1 MAGHSQF
8 KNIMHRKGAQD
19 KKRARIFARL
29 SREIMVA
36 AKSGGSD
43 PSSNPRLRTALV
55 AARAANMP
63 KDNIERAIKKATT
76 EADASNF
83 EEMRYEG
90 YGPSGVAVIVE
101 ALTDNRNRTASE
113 LRTAFSKNGGALGE
127 TGSVSFMF
135 DHIGTLKFPKTISF
149 DTLFEEAVSL
159 GADNVEEDE
168 AFLVVTCAFEKF
180 ATLRDHLTEK
190 FNDPLEAS
198 ISWTPKTL
206 IAVDEDA
213 ARTLL
218 KMIDIIEENDDVQN
232 VFANFDISDDILEK
246 LSS

>member
-36 AKSGGSD
+36 AKAGGSE

-55 AARAANMP
+55 AARAANLP

-76 EADASNF
+76 ETDVNNF
-83 EEMRYEG
+83 EEIRYEG

-113 LRTAFSKNGGALGE
+113 LRSAFSKNGGALGE
-127 TGSVSFMF
+127 TGSVAFMF
-135 DHIGTLKFPKTISF
+135 DHIGTLKFPKTIAF
-149 DTLFEEAVSL
+149 DALFEEAVL
-159 GADNVEEDE
+159 LDADSVEEDD
-168 AFLVVTCAFEKF
+168 AFLIVTCAFEKF
-180 ATLRDHLTEK
+180 AVLRDHLTEK
-190 FNDPLEAS
+190 FNDPLETSIIWSPKTS
-198 ISWTPKTL
+198 IS
-206 IAVDEDA
+206 VEEDA
-213 ARTLL
+213 AKTLL
-218 KMIDIIEENDDVQN
+218 KMIDIIDENDDVQN
-232 VFANFDISDDILEK
+232 VFTNFDISEDILEK